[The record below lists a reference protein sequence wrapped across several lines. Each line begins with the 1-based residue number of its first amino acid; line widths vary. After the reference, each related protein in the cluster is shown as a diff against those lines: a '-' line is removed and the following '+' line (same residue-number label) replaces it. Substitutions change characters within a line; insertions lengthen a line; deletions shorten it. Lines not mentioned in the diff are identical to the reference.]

1 MENRET
7 KTYPL
12 LPLRGL
18 IAFPNLPLSLDVGR
32 EKSVQALR
40 AALENGAMVL
50 LGNPSHAGGRPLLVG
65 QPSRVKVNAN
75 IGTSPFQNHVPCEMR
90 KLETA
95 LAAGADTVMD
105 LSIAGD
111 LTAIRASMLAACPA
125 PLEKPRRAL

>member
-40 AALENGAMVL
+40 AALENEEELFLVAQNDVEVL
-50 LGNPSHAGGRPLLVG
+50 TPEEADLYR
-65 QPSRVKVNAN
+65 
-75 IGTSPFQNHVPCEMR
+75 IGTMCKVQQVLALPGGSPCAE
-90 KLETA
+90 
-95 LAAGADTVMD
+95 
-105 LSIAGD
+105 
-111 LTAIRASMLAACPA
+111 
-125 PLEKPRRAL
+125 

>member
-40 AALENGAMVL
+40 AALEKRRF
-50 LGNPSHAGGRPLLVG
+50 SSRAGRRPGGVR
-65 QPSRVKVNAN
+65 QHFFKV
-75 IGTSPFQNHVPCEMR
+75 R
-90 KLETA
+90 
-95 LAAGADTVMD
+95 
-105 LSIAGD
+105 
-111 LTAIRASMLAACPA
+111 
-125 PLEKPRRAL
+125 RRAGLMGFP